1 MFSLSDLDKR
11 HLSCMSWPKDI
22 SICLFQIRADCQDQS
37 HLLVLA
43 NMMWNTYVFLFRLL
57 SLQPALS
64 LRLSRAHLDP
74 CAALL
79 SIICQVSLFSF
90 NISTN
95 CRVKTQ
101 ITLDVLVVLFKSA
114 CYFKIIMFKMERFIS
129 KYDKSGNNFF
139 KVFFVNWLDK
149 VKFCLLSYG
158 TLLNK
163 I

>member
-1 MFSLSDLDKR
+1 MYELAEGYQHMPFSN
-11 HLSCMSWPKDI
+11 
-22 SICLFQIRADCQDQS
+22 QG
-37 HLLVLA
+37 
-43 NMMWNTYVFLFRLL
+43 RLPG
-57 SLQPALS
+57 SVPFACPCKHDVKHIHIPLQTPESSAALS
-64 LRLSRAHLDP
+64 LRLSRVHLDL

-129 KYDKSGNNFF
+129 KYGKSGNNFF